1 MAKGYPGAAV
11 GMLLAP
17 VMKLRTILMT
27 STALSAILA
36 AAACSTSE
44 DGTAALLSFEDEPAG
59 ENCAEGGTRVLGG
72 RDTDGD
78 GELDDDEIEDET
90 YICSGPAGGSGDD
103 GSDGDDGADGSDGDP
118 GAVGEPGAQGNPG
131 NPGVTGTKG
140 DQGEPGEL
148 GAAADPFLIDV
159 QVEPAGEN
167 CDFGGHV
174 VVGGL
179 DTDDDG
185 DIDQVLQTAYLCD
198 AAPTGAAA
206 RGFRL
211 VGKYT
216 APGGPIAEIVSASPD
231 GKTIVYTS
239 SSTGTIGFADIT
251 NPSAP
256 TLLGTVNLAAVT
268 GGDGEPTAVAFAPN
282 GQHVVV
288 AVKDTGD
295 VVASADPGYVVVVNA
310 ATRTIVGQVAVGV
323 GPDSIALTP
332 DGTKAV
338 VAIEDEE
345 NEGGNNAPQARTGSV
360 QIVTL
365 DYANPASSMVATIAL
380 TPTFGNMLTDIQ
392 PEYVDISPDGATA
405 IVSLQENNLVA
416 VIDIEA
422 SEVVEYID
430 MGNSVHARADLLG
443 DGRWQM
449 TSPFVGQLQPDGVCF
464 LPDGAHFIT
473 ANEGDTSNGVFPVG
487 SPVHAGG
494 RGFSIFRSTDGA
506 RVYESGDAA
515 EWAAFEH
522 GAYPDSRS
530 SNRGIEPEGCGAGT
544 FGGHPFAFVTGERN
558 STLFVVDVANP
569 AAARIHQVL
578 GAPNRPESVVTIE
591 SRGLVLVGGEGDGVA
606 KGGGIWLYEAV
617 DEAADFG
624 HGASVYT
631 SRANEATFSALSA
644 LASDSVT
651 GLLLGIPDN
660 AYAEPR
666 IFRFAVDDVSRRVEL
681 VDQLLLTDV
690 LGAPLTGI
698 DPEGLVENPEGG
710 FIVATEGTGGNGGGG
725 ATCTGNVN
733 SNRLYFFDRQGVL
746 DTSHG
751 TGGIVDLPCGT
762 DPNAFNWANMTS
774 NGFEGV
780 SVVDEDPTAPGG
792 LVVYVGFQRPLTG
805 ETRNRIGVYD
815 VDTDNWDFY
824 YYQLDADVGGASGN
838 TFISELIHVGGDKF
852 AVIERDQGWA
862 GSALNKTV
870 RTFTLSSGVLNDP
883 TQPVEKELAVDLLA
897 IPFRFDQEKLEGL
910 AIRNGSLFVVNDNDG
925 GLAHSF
931 FVRLPVSVLGG
942 VEPVT
947 PPEVIP
953 DVVISEVNTNL
964 GPNDWVEVHNRGAT
978 PADVSGWKLYD
989 NGGAGIINPF
999 VVPEGTT
1006 IPAGGYFL
1014 ANLISG
1020 THFGLGQNDEVTV
1033 ATSLGTVVD
1042 SYAWGPHQIS
1052 ASRCGTREPFFWLT
1066 KGLLV
1071 DGSGE
1076 PTPGTAN
1083 DCVGPAV
1090 AGQSDIFIN
1099 EVRTQ
1104 GMDFVELFNN
1114 GASTVDLGN
1123 WAVTDSEPHLPGH
1136 VYVIPPGTTIPA
1148 GGFLLIEGDSSGASS
1163 QLTFGLSADDA
1174 VRLLS
1179 PYEQLVDTYA
1189 WSGAHRNTASRCLD
1203 PGGTGVFV
1211 FVNLTPATKGSANSC
1226 L

>member
-1 MAKGYPGAAV
+1 MAKGYPGASA

-27 STALSAILA
+27 STALSTVLA

-44 DGTAALLSFEDEPAG
+44 DGTAALLSFDDEPAG
-59 ENCAEGGTRVLGG
+59 EHCASGGTRVTGG
-72 RDTDGD
+72 RDENDNGQ
-78 GELDDDEIEDET
+78 LDDDEIEDEA
-90 YICSGPAGGSGDD
+90 YICPGVK
-103 GSDGDDGADGSDGDP
+103 GDP
-118 GAVGEPGAQGNPG
+118 GE
-131 NPGVTGTKG
+131 
-140 DQGEPGEL
+140 QGEPGED
-148 GAAADPFLIDV
+148 AERFLVDV
-159 QVEPAGEN
+159 RVEPAGEN
-167 CDFGGHV
+167 CEFGGHA

-179 DTDDDG
+179 DTDGDD
-185 DIDQVLQTAYLCD
+185 DIDQVLQTAYLCE
-198 AAPTGAAA
+198 AAPVGAAA

-231 GKTIVYTS
+231 GNTIVYTS

-251 NPSAP
+251 DPTAP
-256 TLLGTVNLAAVT
+256 ALLGTVSLAAVT

-295 VVASADPGYVVVVNA
+295 VVASADPGYLVVVSA
-310 ATRTIVGQVAVGV
+310 ATRTIVGQIAVGV

-345 NEGGNNAPQARTGSV
+345 NEGGNNAPQARTGSI

-365 DYANPASSMVATIAL
+365 DYANPASSTVATIAL
-380 TPTFGNMLTDIQ
+380 TPTIGNMPTDIQ
-392 PEYVDISPDGATA
+392 PEYVDISPDGTTA

-422 SEVVEYID
+422 EEVVEYIA
-430 MGNSVHARADLLG
+430 MGNSVHGRADLSG
-443 DGRWQM
+443 DGRWLM
-449 TSPFVGQLQPDGVCF
+449 TSTFEGQLQPDGVCF
-464 LPDGAHFIT
+464 LPDGVHFVT

-530 SNRGIEPEGCGAGT
+530 GNRGIEPEGCGAGT

-617 DEAADFG
+617 DDPADLG
-624 HGASVYT
+624 HGAGVYT

-644 LASDSVT
+644 LATDSVT

-666 IFRFAVDDVSRRVEL
+666 IFRFAVDDVTRRVEL
-681 VDQLLLTDV
+681 VDQMLLVDGS
-690 LGAPLTGI
+690 GAPLTGI

-746 DTSHG
+746 DTSYG
-751 TGGIVDLPCGT
+751 AGGIVDLPCGADT
-762 DPNAFNWANMTS
+762 NAFNWANMTS

-780 SVVDEDPTAPGG
+780 SVVDGDPSAPGG

-815 VDTDNWDFY
+815 VDADTWNFY
-824 YYQLDADVGGASGN
+824 YYQLDPDLGGAAGN
-838 TFISELIHVGGDKF
+838 NFISELIHVGGDKF
-852 AVIERDQGWA
+852 AVIDRDQGWA
-862 GSALNKTV
+862 GTAVNKTV

-883 TQPVEKELAVDLLA
+883 TQPVQKELAVDLLA
-897 IPFRFDQEKLEGL
+897 LPFRFDQEKIEGL
-910 AIRNGSLFVVNDNDG
+910 ALLNGSLFVVNDNDG

-931 FVRLPVSVLGG
+931 FVRLPASVLGG
-942 VEPVT
+942 ADPVT

-953 DVVISEVNTNL
+953 DVVINEINTNL
-964 GPNDWVEVHNRGAT
+964 PGGDWVELHNRGAT
-978 PADVSGWKLYD
+978 PADVSGWKVYD
-989 NGGAGIINPF
+989 DGGAAHANAF
-999 VVPEGTT
+999 TFSNGTT
-1006 IPAGGYFL
+1006 IPAGGVL
-1014 ANLISG
+1014 LVTPA
-1020 THFGLGQNDEVTV
+1020 FGLSANDSVTV

-1042 SYAWGPHQIS
+1042 SHEWRDGVHLIS
-1052 ASRCGTREPFFWLT
+1052 ASRCGAREPFFWPT
-1066 KGLLV
+1066 TGAG
-1071 DGSGE
+1071 GSGA
-1076 PTPGTAN
+1076 PTPDALN

-1090 AGQSDIFIN
+1090 AGQSDVFIN
-1099 EVRTQ
+1099 EVRTSNP
-1104 GMDFVELFNN
+1104 DFVELVNT
-1114 GASTVDLGN
+1114 GASAVDVGN
-1123 WAVTDSEPHLPGH
+1123 WAITDSESLLPGH
-1136 VYVIPPGTTIPA
+1136 VYVIPVGTTIPA
-1148 GGFLLIEGDSSGASS
+1148 GGLLVIEGDESGEQS
-1163 QLTFGLSADDA
+1163 QLTFGMSATDA

-1179 PYEQLVDTYA
+1179 PYEQLVHSHS
-1189 WSGAHRNTASRCLD
+1189 WSGEHQNTGSRCPD
-1203 PGGTGVFV
+1203 QSNPGAFV
-1211 FVNLTPATKGSANSC
+1211 FVNLRAATKGAANDC
-1226 L
+1226 P